1 LYFDSLRGNY
11 KKLKNATI
19 SVEDLVD
26 KKVKPALIH
35 EAAASYNLFENNE
48 TIQLVEEEKA

>member
-1 LYFDSLRGNY
+1 
-11 KKLKNATI
+11 
-19 SVEDLVD
+19 VEDLVD

-48 TIQLVEEEKA
+48 TIQLVEEEEA